1 MLAMQGPAHM
11 PIALPVVEAERLIWR
26 LLATLSTHAVS
37 GETLTLRL
45 ARNRDP
51 PRSTCHCLLLWLGWT
66 MPRCSIPGR
75 AATAWDH
82 GRACSAPALR

>member
-26 LLATLSTHAVS
+26 LLATLSTHAVD

-45 ARNRDP
+45 ARNRDAATLDLP
-51 PRSTCHCLLLWLGWT
+51 LPAALAGWT

-75 AATAWDH
+75 AATARAH